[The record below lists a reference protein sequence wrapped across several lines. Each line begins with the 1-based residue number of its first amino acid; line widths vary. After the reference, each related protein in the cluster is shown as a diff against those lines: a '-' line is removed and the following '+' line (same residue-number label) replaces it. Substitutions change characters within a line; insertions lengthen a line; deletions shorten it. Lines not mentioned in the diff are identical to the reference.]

1 VGNLGA
7 SLAKADDAGLEV
19 ELMIFSPTEKTYIFH

>member
-7 SLAKADDAGLEV
+7 SLAKADGVGLKV
-19 ELMIFSPTEKTYIFH
+19 ELMIFSPTQKVYIFH